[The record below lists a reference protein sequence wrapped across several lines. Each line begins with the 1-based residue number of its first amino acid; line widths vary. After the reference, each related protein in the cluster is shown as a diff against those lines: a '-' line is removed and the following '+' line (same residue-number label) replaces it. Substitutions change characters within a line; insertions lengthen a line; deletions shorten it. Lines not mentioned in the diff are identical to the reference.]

1 MEKNEQP
8 ENELDRT
15 ARLCEQVFTFLK
27 AEGVNTPEDVC
38 SETMNATTR
47 IFGIMAEFLQ
57 VDGKALTCGLLQ
69 NTIDQIEGRTPAPI
83 DLEKLKG
90 EGKVSFFVKDKK
102 TINN

>member
-47 IFGIMAEFLQ
+47 IFGIMAEYLQ
-57 VDGKALTCGLLQ
+57 VNPKILICGLLQ

-83 DLEKLKG
+83 DLDKLKG
-90 EGKVSFFVKDKK
+90 EGKVSFFVKDKE
-102 TINN
+102 N

>member
-1 MEKNEQP
+1 MEKTENAP
-8 ENELDRT
+8 ENDRT

-27 AEGVNTPEDVC
+27 TEGIDTPEGVC
-38 SETMNATTR
+38 SETMNATLR
-47 IFGIMAEFLQ
+47 ILGIMAEFLQ

-83 DLEKLKG
+83 DLDKLKG
-90 EGKVSFFVKDKK
+90 EGKISFFVKDKK